1 MSGWSNFAR
10 LLQNQVYLDLG
21 GFGEV
26 VLKLTLGQ
34 LALASF
40 AAWLYY
46 MMKSHFV
53 VREGAFLAEK
63 DEDKR
68 LLQILSR
75 LFVASPMLVSAGV
88 LSLAFLNPV
97 LSAEIILTGLLTY
110 LAAVAITLASGAAAL
125 SRLNA
130 VSGRIEILLVSSGI
144 LINALTIATLGLLNP
159 LGLAVQ
165 ALGLFL
171 AGERLL
177 KRCSEACGPAAMA
190 EADSVMHVLGTG

>member
-75 LFVASPMLVSAGV
+75 LS
-88 LSLAFLNPV
+88 
-97 LSAEIILTGLLTY
+97 
-110 LAAVAITLASGAAAL
+110 
-125 SRLNA
+125 
-130 VSGRIEILLVSSGI
+130 
-144 LINALTIATLGLLNP
+144 
-159 LGLAVQ
+159 
-165 ALGLFL
+165 
-171 AGERLL
+171 
-177 KRCSEACGPAAMA
+177 
-190 EADSVMHVLGTG
+190 